1 MEHAESPRDFLAS
14 LEYMVG
20 RAIYYLETDK
30 DRYDRMLAT
39 PYRSEEGYNINAS
52 LVCAG
57 APR

>member
-1 MEHAESPRDFLAS
+1 
-14 LEYMVG
+14 MVG

-30 DRYDRMLAT
+30 DRYDRMLAR
-39 PYRSEEGYNINAS
+39 PYRSEEGYNINAL